1 MKNTQIKLTAAFAVI
16 ILPFILESCGIF
28 DTRTPEDPVNVRST
42 YEPPTSPEAVI
53 RNITFSI
60 SEKNS
65 NNYIK
70 NFYPDNYRYVPD
82 SKSQAIYGTIFS
94 EWIVLSEK
102 LYLDNMISQT
112 GNGASSNLFLSNT
125 ITTII
130 SSDSSITTSDYILV
144 FQHNKTNIPKSSIGN
159 LRWTMKTDANSFYY
173 ISKWED
179 FRKNDSDFTWSEMKA
194 NFSN

>member
-1 MKNTQIKLTAAFAVI
+1 LKNTHIKLIAGIAVI
-16 ILPFILESCGIF
+16 MLPFIMEACGIF
-28 DTRTPEDPVNVRST
+28 DTRTPENPVSVRST
-42 YEPPTSPEAVI
+42 YEPPTSPDAVT
-53 RNITFSI
+53 RNLTFSI

-70 NFYPDNYRYVPD
+70 NLYPGNYRYVPD
-82 SKSQAIYGTIFS
+82 SKAQALYGTIFS
-94 EWIVLSEK
+94 EWDVQSEK
-102 LYLDNMISQT
+102 LYLDNLISQT

-130 SSDSSITTSDYILV
+130 SADSSITTSDYILV
-144 FQHNKTNIPKSSIGN
+144 FQHNKTNIPKSAIGS
-159 LRWTMKTDANSFYY
+159 LRWTMKTDVNSFYY

>member
-1 MKNTQIKLTAAFAVI
+1 LIAVIAFI
-16 ILPFILESCGIF
+16 ILPFMAEACGIF

-42 YEPPTSPEAVI
+42 YEPPTTPEAVI
-53 RNITFSI
+53 RNLTFSI

-65 NNYIK
+65 NNYVK

-82 SKSQAIYGTIFS
+82 SKSQAQYGTIFS
-94 EWIVLSEK
+94 EWIIQSEK
-102 LYLDNMISQT
+102 LYLDNLISQT

-144 FQHNKTNIPKSSIGN
+144 FQHNKTNIPKSSVGN